1 MVICVIMGIIHLC
14 FGIAG
19 LSRVETLKS
28 FDAYDENADWSS
40 NDRVKGMVSFITEK
54 YRGTS
59 APFYRSQDWLDTQEY
74 FSCCGFV
81 RSNPEQMTGPC
92 CSEHI
97 VMSSG
102 VPENSGTATNPVYS
116 FKAMAEGTCDMCK
129 ESVQEKYYTGA
140 ILMMVAAILELS
152 AVLAAII
159 LQATAKPMGEGTMGA
174 PAHPNQV
181 MHDAGH

>member
-1 MVICVIMGIIHLC
+1 
-14 FGIAG
+14 
-19 LSRVETLKS
+19 
-28 FDAYDENADWSS
+28 
-40 NDRVKGMVSFITEK
+40 MVSFVTEK

-59 APFYRSQDWLDTQEY
+59 APFYRSQDWLDTQEF